1 MVDNDVK
8 LKEMYI
14 TMCSFL
20 EYGHFLEYLNDND
33 MEYKYVDFDKL
44 YAIFIGLFFTTI
56 IDEYIEITE
65 KDNIKSA
72 KVLLNPNFVEKL
84 ALIISEKK
92 DDRYYLPGGL
102 SYGSSDALIDKVRN
116 KLAHG
121 DYIVKDG
128 NICFTEK
135 NIEAKISINKLIN
148 FINTFAMSYK
158 KNKLYGVGN
167 CIIINKINKDDT
179 DIYCKKELNEETLN
193 EYLSQITVCS
203 VKDKPRE
210 KRDQKYVDL
219 YDEVNRCILELM
231 INYPKIGSIEVLKK
245 VKESYDLDSVGME
258 LKINFEKLI
267 NKEYFVNIIDYYHKK
282 WEVLDINKESYINMS
297 IDKVVSRYENKN
309 VINQHCLDGIGLN
322 LNLIN
327 LKKTFPKM
335 EINDI
340 LILLCR
346 AHKSK
351 NVIEEILKFI
361 PKEEINN
368 NMILM
373 CKNPNSEYI
382 AKKILKLLFNDYEDA
397 LVSIYIGGFNALY
410 QYGLEN
416 GYRLLGDYTI
426 AKLANGNYLDF
437 SQLEIDNLH
446 CDDSKIEYKFDSY
459 IANLEKYNSDSN
471 ERKYFD
477 AARRAMELKQKYL
490 ENVPTEKQDV
500 KKIAM
505 FEKKIKEALNHL
517 NEYWRQ
523 SVNSEYFLENL
534 DKDLFIKNV
543 DTITHIRN
551 AIAHGRVYIDA
562 YDNRE
567 ALEKDI
573 TFVDIGNDGNIV
585 YKKTIPIKEF
595 VQIFKM
601 KNFYILEDFMLYNI
615 KDNSGLRLDYS
626 DKLNERIDAQ
636 KVYKK
641 SL

>member
-1 MVDNDVK
+1 MVDNDIK

-20 EYGHFLEYLNDND
+20 EYGHFLEYINDND
-33 MEYKYVDFDKL
+33 MDYKYVDFDKL

-65 KDNIKSA
+65 KDDIKSA
-72 KVLLNPNFVEKL
+72 KILLNPNFVEKL

-92 DDRYYLPGGL
+92 DGRYCLPGGL
-102 SYGSSDALIDKVRN
+102 SYGSRDALIDKVRN

-135 NIEAKISINKLIN
+135 NIEAKISINKLLK

-167 CIIINKINKDDT
+167 RIIINKCDT
-179 DIYCKKELNEETLN
+179 DTCCINEETLDK
-193 EYLSQITVCS
+193 YLSEITVCS

-210 KRDQKYVDL
+210 KRNQKYVEL
-219 YDEVNRCILELM
+219 YDKVDKYILEL
-231 INYPKIGSIEVLKK
+231 IKNNPKIDSIEILKK
-245 VKESYDLDSVGME
+245 VKKNYDLDSVGME

-267 NKEYFVNIIDYYHKK
+267 NKEYFANVIDYYHKK
-282 WEVLDINKESYINMS
+282 LEVLDIDKEIYINMS

-309 VINQHCLDGIGLN
+309 VINQHYLDGIGLN
-322 LNLIN
+322 LNLIS
-327 LKKTFPKM
+327 LKKTFPKID
-335 EINDI
+335 INDI
-340 LILLCR
+340 LILMYKDPNYRYL
-346 AHKSK
+346 A
-351 NVIEEILKFI
+351 NEILKS
-361 PKEEINN
+361 
-368 NMILM
+368 L
-373 CKNPNSEYI
+373 Y
-382 AKKILKLLFNDYEDA
+382 NDLEDA
-397 LVSIYIGGFNALY
+397 LVSIYIGAFNALY

-426 AKLANGNYLDF
+426 VKLANGNYLDF
-437 SQLEIDNLH
+437 SKLEIDNLY
-446 CDDSKIEYKFDSY
+446 CSDSKIEYKFDSY
-459 IANLEKYNSDSN
+459 ETNLKNYNSDSN
-471 ERKYFD
+471 ERKYSD
-477 AARRAMELKQKYL
+477 AKKIAMEIKQKYL
-490 ENVPTEKQDV
+490 ENVPKEKQDAE
-500 KKIAM
+500 KIAM
-505 FEKKIKEALNHL
+505 FDKKIEEASKNLND
-517 NEYWRQ
+517 YWMQ
-523 SVNSEYFLENL
+523 SVNSEYFLNNL
-534 DKDLFIKNV
+534 NKNLFIKNV

-551 AIAHGRVYIDA
+551 AIAHGRVYIDI

-567 ALEKDI
+567 ALDKDI
-573 TFVDIGNDGNIV
+573 TFVDIGNDGNVV

-615 KDNSGLRLDYS
+615 KDNSDLRIDYS

>member
-1 MVDNDVK
+1 MVDNDIK

-20 EYGHFLEYLNDND
+20 EYGHFLEYINDND
-33 MEYKYVDFDKL
+33 MDYKYVDFDKL

-65 KDNIKSA
+65 KDDIKSA
-72 KVLLNPNFVEKL
+72 KILLNPNFVEKL

-92 DDRYYLPGGL
+92 DGRYCLPGGL
-102 SYGSSDALIDKVRN
+102 SYGSRDALIDKVRN

-135 NIEAKISINKLIN
+135 NIEAKISINKLLK

-167 CIIINKINKDDT
+167 RIIINKCDT
-179 DIYCKKELNEETLN
+179 DTCCINEETLDK
-193 EYLSQITVCS
+193 YLSEITVCS

-210 KRDQKYVDL
+210 KRNQKYVEL
-219 YDEVNRCILELM
+219 YDKVDKYILEL
-231 INYPKIGSIEVLKK
+231 IKNNPKIDSIEILKK
-245 VKESYDLDSVGME
+245 VKKNYDLDSVGME

-267 NKEYFVNIIDYYHKK
+267 NKEYFANVIDYYHKK
-282 WEVLDINKESYINMS
+282 LEVLDIDKEIYINMS

-340 LILLCR
+340 LILMYKDPNYRYL
-346 AHKSK
+346 A
-351 NVIEEILKFI
+351 NEILKS
-361 PKEEINN
+361 
-368 NMILM
+368 L
-373 CKNPNSEYI
+373 Y
-382 AKKILKLLFNDYEDA
+382 NDLEDA
-397 LVSIYIGGFNALY
+397 LVSIYIGAFNALY

-426 AKLANGNYLDF
+426 VKLANGNYLDF
-437 SQLEIDNLH
+437 SKLEIDNLY
-446 CDDSKIEYKFDSY
+446 CSDSKIEYKFDSY
-459 IANLEKYNSDSN
+459 ETNLKNYNSDSN
-471 ERKYFD
+471 ERKYSD
-477 AARRAMELKQKYL
+477 AKKIAMEIKQKYL
-490 ENVPTEKQDV
+490 ENVPKEKQDAE
-500 KKIAM
+500 KIAM
-505 FEKKIKEALNHL
+505 FDKKIEEASKNLND
-517 NEYWRQ
+517 YWMQ
-523 SVNSEYFLENL
+523 SVNSEYFLNNL
-534 DKDLFIKNV
+534 NKNLFIKNV

-551 AIAHGRVYIDA
+551 AIAHGRVYIDI

-567 ALEKDI
+567 ALDKDI
-573 TFVDIGNDGNIV
+573 TFVDIGNDGNVV

-615 KDNSGLRLDYS
+615 KDNSDLRIDYS